1 VFRRSFFARVKV
13 KSAVK
18 EGRREGGRRVKFRY
32 SRLISGLV
40 ISAVASSL
48 LPQVA
53 YAAPASGDGD
63 DGKGIVDTVKGWFSD
78 EEDGE
83 DGEDGEAKPPGN
95 PSVGIGSREKLP
107 KGKAA
112 KKAKRVKE
120 LKSRRTFNARYWK
133 LSDGRVQAEVSAVP
147 TAYRAGK
154 SWKDV
159 DPTVTAT
166 DVKGFRV
173 HQHH

>member
-1 VFRRSFFARVKV
+1 
-13 KSAVK
+13 
-18 EGRREGGRRVKFRY
+18 VKFRY

-63 DGKGIVDTVKGWFSD
+63 DGKGVVDTVRGWFSD
-78 EEDGE
+78 EEE
-83 DGEDGEAKPPGN
+83 EAKPPGD
-95 PSVGIGSREKLP
+95 PSLGIASREKLP

-120 LKSRRTFNARYWK
+120 LKSRRTSNARYWK